1 MCDYCAP
8 LTCSGAQFSSRAD
21 AAKRVTHAP
30 KCCHLRAIHCESA
43 TFEQIADD
51 GGDMSEKTILVVPG
65 KKLTVPRPL
74 KRGLQIAA
82 AVALTA
88 GVALAILVGNGLL
101 VPRGHLLQ
109 GWDVWVTFIN
119 RTDILATMVLTALVT
134 VLFVYWQRDQER
146 GK

>member
-1 MCDYCAP
+1 
-8 LTCSGAQFSSRAD
+8 
-21 AAKRVTHAP
+21 
-30 KCCHLRAIHCESA
+30 
-43 TFEQIADD
+43 
-51 GGDMSEKTILVVPG
+51 MSEKTILVVPG
-65 KKLTVPRPL
+65 KKMTVPRPL
-74 KRGLQIAA
+74 KRSLQIAA

-101 VPRGHLLQ
+101 VPRGHVLQ

-134 VLFVYWQRDQER
+134 VLFVYWQRDHER

>member
-1 MCDYCAP
+1 
-8 LTCSGAQFSSRAD
+8 
-21 AAKRVTHAP
+21 
-30 KCCHLRAIHCESA
+30 
-43 TFEQIADD
+43 
-51 GGDMSEKTILVVPG
+51 MSEKTILVVPG
-65 KKLTVPRPL
+65 KKEADGAAAL
-74 KRGLQIAA
+74 KRSLQIAA